1 MNVKVLLLILSSFK
15 EIFSEKSV
23 DYKHL
28 LIVKVNFQIIFT
40 ENQTMWTT
48 SDEELLN
55 VVLDS
60 GKNLTRSTDGGKTQ
74 QQNPSGKHR
83 NERRAINGA

>member
-40 ENQTMWTT
+40 ENQTM
-48 SDEELLN
+48 
-55 VVLDS
+55 
-60 GKNLTRSTDGGKTQ
+60 
-74 QQNPSGKHR
+74 
-83 NERRAINGA
+83 